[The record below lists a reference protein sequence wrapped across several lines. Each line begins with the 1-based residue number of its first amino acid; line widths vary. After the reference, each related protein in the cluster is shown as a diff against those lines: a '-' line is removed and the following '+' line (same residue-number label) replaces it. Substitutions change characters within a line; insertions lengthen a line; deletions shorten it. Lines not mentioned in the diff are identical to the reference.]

1 MDLLDNNRGLSNNDV
16 INRFYNVNRGKGKGK
31 GMGKGMGK
39 GKGKGKGI
47 QAQHKKKIKKFI
59 KKTNKKNNDIKK
71 MKNIIKKLRKK
82 KDSDTII
89 IPNLT
94 GATSFTTSDLAGTT
108 GVHTF
113 NQLADSLTPNTVTDS
128 TGDPS
133 TTSTTPIETNRHI
146 TNLGC
151 L

>member
-1 MDLLDNNRGLSNNDV
+1 
-16 INRFYNVNRGKGKGK
+16 
-31 GMGKGMGK
+31 MGKGM
-39 GKGKGKGI
+39 GKGKGI
-47 QAQHKKKIKKFI
+47 QAQHKKKIKQFI
-59 KKTNKKNNDIKK
+59 KKTNQKNNEIKK
-71 MKNIIKKLRKK
+71 LKNIIKKLRKK

-128 TGDPS
+128 TGDA
-133 TTSTTPIETNRHI
+133 STTPIESNRHI
-146 TNLGC
+146 INLGC